1 MIILIG
7 SKYSKRTEFF
17 LKAAGQNRIPVH
29 FIGWNSIQ
37 EGFNYGILQRAA
49 VKIDPPSCKI
59 TEFGMMQESLE
70 WYQALLRELG
80 KCSCKYLNTPG
91 AILDVLD
98 KEISKQIL
106 QKNNICV
113 TRMLASRPES
123 AAHLLDIMK
132 ESRAYSVFIKPV
144 NYSGAAGVA
153 AFRIN
158 PSNGRMK
165 MYTSCRLRDG
175 RLYNTK
181 KLYVLEEWKEI
192 LDIINK
198 LADLGVIVE
207 KWHPKDVFNGKSYD
221 LRAVYQFGKI
231 EYIVV
236 RQSDGPVTNLHL
248 NNQAADIKELGL
260 SGGIMSGIEEIC
272 NKAVSLFDGLRVAGI
287 DVMLDKGSRKPR
299 IIEINGQGD
308 LIYQD
313 IFSENIIYRKQAEFL
328 KSMDTGS
335 LK

>member
-1 MIILIG
+1 MVILIG
-7 SKYSKRTEFF
+7 SKDSKRTEFF
-17 LKAAGQNRIPVH
+17 MKAASQNGVPVR
-29 FIGWNSIQ
+29 FIGWDSIIQ
-37 EGFNYGILQRAA
+37 GVNYETLQGAV
-49 VKIDPPSCKI
+49 VKIDPISCKI
-59 TEFGMMQESLE
+59 TEFGSMQDSLSS
-70 WYQALLRELG
+70 YQHLLGRLG
-80 KCSCKYLNTPG
+80 KCSCTYLNTPA
-91 AILDVLD
+91 AILSVLD
-98 KEISKQIL
+98 KEVSKRIL
-106 QKNNICV
+106 QENGICV
-113 TRMLASRPES
+113 TKMLAARPES
-123 AAHLLDIMK
+123 AMHILDIMK
-132 ESRAYSVFIKPV
+132 ESKAYSVFIKPV

-181 KLYVLEEWKEI
+181 KLYVYEEGKEI
-192 LDIINK
+192 LDIIGK
-198 LADLGVIVE
+198 LVDLGIIVE
-207 KWHPKDVFNGKSYD
+207 KWHPKDLLNGKSYD
-221 LRAVYQFGKI
+221 LRVVYQFGRI

-260 SGGIMSGIEEIC
+260 SGETMSGVEEIC
-272 NKAVSLFDGLRVAGI
+272 NKAVSLFDGLKVAGI

-313 IFSENIIYRKQAEFL
+313 IFSENIIYKKQTEFF

-335 LK
+335 L

>member
-106 QKNNICV
+106 QK
-113 TRMLASRPES
+113 
-123 AAHLLDIMK
+123 
-132 ESRAYSVFIKPV
+132 
-144 NYSGAAGVA
+144 
-153 AFRIN
+153 
-158 PSNGRMK
+158 
-165 MYTSCRLRDG
+165 
-175 RLYNTK
+175 
-181 KLYVLEEWKEI
+181 
-192 LDIINK
+192 
-198 LADLGVIVE
+198 
-207 KWHPKDVFNGKSYD
+207 
-221 LRAVYQFGKI
+221 
-231 EYIVV
+231 
-236 RQSDGPVTNLHL
+236 
-248 NNQAADIKELGL
+248 
-260 SGGIMSGIEEIC
+260 
-272 NKAVSLFDGLRVAGI
+272 
-287 DVMLDKGSRKPR
+287 
-299 IIEINGQGD
+299 
-308 LIYQD
+308 
-313 IFSENIIYRKQAEFL
+313 IIYV
-328 KSMDTGS
+328 
-335 LK
+335 